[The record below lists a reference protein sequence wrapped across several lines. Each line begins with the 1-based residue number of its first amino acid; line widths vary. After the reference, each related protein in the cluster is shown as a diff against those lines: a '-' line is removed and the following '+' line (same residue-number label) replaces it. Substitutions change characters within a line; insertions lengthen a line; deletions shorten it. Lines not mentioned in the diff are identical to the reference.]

1 MFDALSKKLFFL
13 LFFFA
18 QIAVAQTPITLPE
31 ALKLAQQQNL
41 QLQKQQQ
48 AELLARLELSIRKAQ
63 RLPSLDL
70 SATSVYT
77 SEIAK
82 FDIPLAITGGR
93 QVQIELGDHQRS
105 DLALALRQPLFTGAR
120 LQTQVRLAQNALLSE
135 EIRQEIL
142 QQTIAHQVRT
152 LFYRAQLLVRE
163 RQAQQASL
171 ARVQSALGQARALML
186 NAQAMAFDTLKI
198 YTQQLQIKIE
208 VEKVA
213 KDQRLLAIHM
223 ARLLDLQEARPIAE
237 QTLQQPPE
245 AIPALDSLQHAAMR
259 QRPELRAI
267 QAAQHAA
274 RLQIKLARSAYFPT
288 LQAEASYNLGKPG
301 LNQVANEWMDYF
313 AGGVRLQWN
322 LWRGKQDQHR
332 AEQAEITGN
341 RLALEERDL
350 RQQIRVDVAQAWE
363 NLNYVTEQFDLAN
376 QLLLQQR
383 ERYRIANIQYG
394 NGLATTQDLTDAE
407 TELTQAELL
416 RERIFVQYFLARTDL
431 MLATGTTNY

>member
-1 MFDALSKKLFFL
+1 M
-13 LFFFA
+13 
-18 QIAVAQTPITLPE
+18 
-31 ALKLAQQQNL
+31 
-41 QLQKQQQ
+41 
-48 AELLARLELSIRKAQ
+48 
-63 RLPSLDL
+63 
-70 SATSVYT
+70 
-77 SEIAK
+77 
-82 FDIPLAITGGR
+82 
-93 QVQIELGDHQRS
+93 
-105 DLALALRQPLFTGAR
+105 
-120 LQTQVRLAQNALLSE
+120 
-135 EIRQEIL
+135 
-142 QQTIAHQVRT
+142 
-152 LFYRAQLLVRE
+152 
-163 RQAQQASL
+163 
-171 ARVQSALGQARALML
+171 
-186 NAQAMAFDTLKI
+186 
-198 YTQQLQIKIE
+198 
-208 VEKVA
+208 
-213 KDQRLLAIHM
+213 LAIHM